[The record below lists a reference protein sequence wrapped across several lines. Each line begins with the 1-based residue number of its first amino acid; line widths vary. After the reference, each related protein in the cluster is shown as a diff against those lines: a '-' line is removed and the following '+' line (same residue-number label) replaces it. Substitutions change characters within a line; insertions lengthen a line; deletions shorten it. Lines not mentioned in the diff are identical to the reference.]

1 MAEYI
6 LEAENVSFSYPDG
19 TKSLNNLSLRI
30 PRGQKTAI
38 LGSNGA
44 GKSTLFF
51 HFNGILKPLEGQIKF
66 GGQPVSYDR
75 KGLLQLRKNVGIVFQ
90 DPDSQL
96 FSASVF
102 QEISFGPLNLGLS
115 EQVVRERVKQAM
127 EDTGIEGIK
136 DKPTHMLSYGQKKR
150 VSIADILAMEPEVL
164 ICDEPTAW
172 LDPKHSR
179 QIVKLFEQISE
190 AGTTVIMSTHD
201 VDIAYA
207 WADYIFVLSEGRVIG
222 EGTPEKVFRDDLLIR
237 KADLGKPWLVEVYDM
252 LLKKGCLNDNIPFP
266 ANKEELFEL
275 MKVNS
280 CGGEKEDDVTS
291 AIGNQRG

>member
-1 MAEYI
+1 MAEFI
-6 LEAENVSFSYPDG
+6 LEADNVSFSYPDG

-30 PRGQKTAI
+30 PKGQKTAI

-51 HFNGILKPLEGQIKF
+51 HFNGILKPLEGEIRF
-66 GGQPVSYDR
+66 AGQPVNYDR
-75 KGLLQLRKNVGIVFQ
+75 KGLLELRKNVGIVFQ

-102 QEISFGPLNLGLS
+102 QEISFGPLNLGLP

-127 EDTGIEGIK
+127 TDTGIEGVK

-179 QIVKLFEQISE
+179 QIVRLFDQISE
-190 AGTTVIMSTHD
+190 TGKTVIMSTHD
-201 VDIAYA
+201 VDTAYA
-207 WADYIFVLSEGRVIG
+207 WADYIFVMSEGRVIG

-252 LLKKGCLNDNIPFP
+252 MLKKGCLNENTPFP
-266 ANKEELFEL
+266 ANKDELFEL
-275 MKVNS
+275 MHRHS
-280 CGGEKEDDVTS
+280 CGGEKADHVIS
-291 AIGNQRG
+291 AIGNQRR

>member
-1 MAEYI
+1 M
-6 LEAENVSFSYPDG
+6 
-19 TKSLNNLSLRI
+19 SLAI

-44 GKSTLFF
+44 GKSTLFW
-51 HFNGILKPLEGQIKF
+51 HFNGILKPQKGIIRY

-75 KGLLQLRKNVGIVFQ
+75 KGLLELRKNVGIVLQ

-102 QEISFGPLNLGLS
+102 QEISFGPLNLGLP
-115 EQVVRERVKQAM
+115 EQVVRERVHRAM
-127 EDTGIEGIK
+127 TDTGIEGIQE
-136 DKPTHMLSYGQKKR
+136 KPTHMLSYGQKKR
-150 VSIADILAMEPEVL
+150 VTIADILAMEPEVL

-179 QIVKLFEQISE
+179 QMVQLFNEISGK
-190 AGTTVIMSTHD
+190 GTTVIMSTHD

-207 WADYIFVLSEGRVIG
+207 WADYIFVMSEGRVIG

-237 KADLGKPWLVEVYDM
+237 EADLGKPWLVEVYDM
-252 LLKKGCLNDNIPFP
+252 LLKKGCLNENIPLP
-266 ANKEELFEL
+266 TNKDELFQL
-275 MKVNS
+275 MHTHT
-280 CGGEKEDDVTS
+280 CGGEQEAYDIST
-291 AIGNQRG
+291 IGNSGRERDQLAVGREGV